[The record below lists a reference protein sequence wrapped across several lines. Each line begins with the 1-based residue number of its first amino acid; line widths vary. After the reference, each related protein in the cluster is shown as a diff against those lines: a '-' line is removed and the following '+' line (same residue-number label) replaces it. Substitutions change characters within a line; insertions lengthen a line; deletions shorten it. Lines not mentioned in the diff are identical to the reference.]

1 MKLTAFL
8 TALTI
13 LIGFPGISLGEDE
26 MVMRKET
33 LPWTVTID
41 DDVCYMLITI
51 KAGED
56 VPDMRDKPCFLRDGK
71 FTLTI
76 TGPPGTTVTLFGK
89 YNFEKGNGFLIIKKK
104 DDKKIWLQDII
115 AFPPDQWFYSE
126 ANEDSGAFD
135 AFYNPSPM
143 FEQSLYSIK
152 WGESNKWKN

>member
-1 MKLTAFL
+1 
-8 TALTI
+8 
-13 LIGFPGISLGEDE
+13 
-26 MVMRKET
+26 
-33 LPWTVTID
+33 
-41 DDVCYMLITI
+41 
-51 KAGED
+51 
-56 VPDMRDKPCFLRDGK
+56 MRDQPCSLRDGK
-71 FTLTI
+71 FSFTI

-126 ANEDSGAFD
+126 ANKDSGAFD

-152 WGESNKWKN
+152 WGESNK

>member
-1 MKLTAFL
+1 MKNTIFTITLIFL
-8 TALTI
+8 M
-13 LIGFPGISLGEDE
+13 GFTNCTFAKDKIVL
-26 MVMRKET
+26 RKET
-33 LPWTVTID
+33 MYWAVTID
-41 DDVCYMLITI
+41 DDVCYKLIDI
-51 KAGED
+51 EVGRD
-56 VPDMRDKPCFLRDGK
+56 VPDMRDEPCSLRDGK
-71 FTLTI
+71 FNFTI

-89 YNFEKGNGFLIIKKK
+89 YNFKKGNGFLIIKKK